1 MTISRRT
8 LLSSGGALLAAS
20 SISFPTT
27 ALALEGGSGL
37 IIALLAAAT
46 VEKGEDAPKPVDLLF
61 SDRELKEL
69 NGYDKREQVHVF
81 SKMLIQKLSKAWG
94 IKFDGIDG
102 EAIDRA
108 YGDKGLTE
116 GENIVRL
123 LSKGPKFEI
132 TIKIVIK
139 F

>member
-1 MTISRRT
+1 
-8 LLSSGGALLAAS
+8 
-20 SISFPTT
+20 
-27 ALALEGGSGL
+27 
-37 IIALLAAAT
+37 
-46 VEKGEDAPKPVDLLF
+46 
-61 SDRELKEL
+61 
-69 NGYDKREQVHVF
+69 
-81 SKMLIQKLSKAWG
+81 MLIQKLSKAWG

>member
-1 MTISRRT
+1 
-8 LLSSGGALLAAS
+8 
-20 SISFPTT
+20 
-27 ALALEGGSGL
+27 
-37 IIALLAAAT
+37 
-46 VEKGEDAPKPVDLLF
+46 
-61 SDRELKEL
+61 
-69 NGYDKREQVHVF
+69 
-81 SKMLIQKLSKAWG
+81 LSKAWG

-116 GENIVRL
+116 GENIARL